1 MKEVKLVLIKLIPE
15 FFKLIYYKFIGSVG
29 CNLKIS
35 NGSLIV
41 SRDIT
46 IGNDVFIGK
55 NIIII
60 ADKVVIGDRVR
71 IEKNTF
77 IKSKQY
83 FIIGKDSYIEEGN
96 TIGGMQTPD
105 SSIEIGDR
113 VGIFPRC
120 YINTTKKVIIMNDVG
135 IGGESLIFTHGSW
148 QNILEG
154 YPFSF
159 GDVVLEKNVWLP
171 WRVFILPNVTIG
183 ENTTIG
189 SASVVASK
197 IPSNCF
203 AAGIPC
209 KVIKENNKKLLNSK
223 EKFDLMHKIL
233 EEMVR
238 YFSTFYH
245 INYQIQV
252 KSNSILLTSDNHQI
266 YYTISNKDDIQNY
279 KLVILDFDVEQL
291 KENQL
296 SIMNYSAIFS
306 NDPIKL
312 KVISFL
318 TQYGIRFNYI

>member
-197 IPSNCF
+197 VPSNCF

>member
-1 MKEVKLVLIKLIPE
+1 MKLVLIKLIPE

-55 NIIII
+55 NVIII

-197 IPSNCF
+197 VPSNCF